1 MDNLWSHLP
10 NAAHIDRVITSLKS
24 HPDIWNAAYDEACD
38 AAFDV
43 SRVAASAAAHGA
55 VSSARGAAR
64 GPAWVAASAAAHG
77 AVSSAR
83 GAVWDAARAAVWDAA
98 RGAAWGAI
106 LALIAYDDAVKYL
119 NMTSDQLKMWAI
131 LSEGPAVLLLPAVIA
146 YEKISELDTA

>member
-43 SRVAASAAAHGA
+43 SR
-55 VSSARGAAR
+55 
-64 GPAWVAASAAAHG
+64 VAASAAAHG